1 MVITYKTV
9 SKLKFPVF
17 LLSSSNWHLA
27 DGLLFLDEKLLDD
40 RNMPGDTLGIRRA
53 QSPHR
58 EQYPLK
64 RAVFNHN
71 GLLKQYTKC
80 FIDSNGAPFI
90 YEKTK
95 SMPLKY
101 LRIKKVIK
109 KEVASLLW
117 VEGCSHPFTI
127 PRPPEQGMNWAG
139 ILHLHGLP
147 WMLYEYSETKQ
158 KNTHRKV

>member
-1 MVITYKTV
+1 M
-9 SKLKFPVF
+9 
-17 LLSSSNWHLA
+17 NQ
-27 DGLLFLDEKLLDD
+27 
-40 RNMPGDTLGIRRA
+40 RN
-53 QSPHR
+53 
-58 EQYPLK
+58 
-64 RAVFNHN
+64 
-71 GLLKQYTKC
+71 LLKTPIKVIAIGFLFTTNSLFAEEVNLDTDFQCSVEETR
-80 FIDSNGAPFI
+80 IFI